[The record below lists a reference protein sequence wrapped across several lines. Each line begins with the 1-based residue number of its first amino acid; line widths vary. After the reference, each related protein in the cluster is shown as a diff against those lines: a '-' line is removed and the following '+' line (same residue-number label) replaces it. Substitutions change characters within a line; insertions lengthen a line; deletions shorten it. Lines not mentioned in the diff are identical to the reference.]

1 MVIHES
7 KLFST
12 TRKDGIKATECILR
26 FSKDLLENYNL
37 MDSIFEVEILKDK
50 ILLKKMKLSYSEIEF
65 WKLRA
70 VFGRCKFRK
79 ITAKNPSFSLCLTKA
94 KDFVNQYL
102 DIEYSIDGIIIS
114 TRIVTDNDLSYE
126 IQNDNCEARR
136 RKTTC
141 MPSVQ

>member
-12 TRKDGIKATECILR
+12 TMKNRVESKECILR

-37 MDSIFEVEILKDK
+37 IDSIFEVEILKDK
-50 ILLKKMKLSYSEIEF
+50 ILLKKMKLPYSEIEF

-79 ITAKNPSFSLCLTKA
+79 ITAKNPSFSLCLSKA
-94 KDFVNQYL
+94 KDFIHQYL

-114 TRIVTDNDLSYE
+114 ARIITNNDLSYE

-136 RKTTC
+136 GKTTC
-141 MPSVQ
+141 VPSV

>member
-12 TRKDGIKATECILR
+12 TMKNRVESKECILR
-26 FSKDLLENYNL
+26 FSKDLLKNYNL
-37 MDSIFEVEILKDK
+37 IDSIFEVEILKDK
-50 ILLKKMKLSYSEIEF
+50 ILLKKMKLPYSEIEF

-79 ITAKNPSFSLCLTKA
+79 ITAKNPSFSLCLSKA
-94 KDFVNQYL
+94 KDFIHQYL

-114 TRIVTDNDLSYE
+114 ARIITNNDLSYE

-136 RKTTC
+136 GKTTC
-141 MPSVQ
+141 VPSV